1 MALIL
6 ARATA
11 TDSEPCK
18 HMRLN
23 QAERRF
29 ASSTS
34 ARLYLSVFRETSE
47 NSDHDVIAAAIVV
60 RTTAH
65 AVSPVYAST
74 AATHPDSTSKLR
86 SA

>member
-1 MALIL
+1 
-6 ARATA
+6 
-11 TDSEPCK
+11 
-18 HMRLN
+18 MRLN
-23 QAERRF
+23 QPEMRF

-65 AVSPVYAST
+65 AVFSVYAST
-74 AATHPDSTSKLR
+74 AATHPDRTSKLR
-86 SA
+86 NA